1 MPININGGPQIEG
14 QRFSHHPPSD
24 VIMLIMVHG
33 RQLKEILV
41 DASLSLKKPIS
52 MKMKNRRIDNQKLQ

>member
-1 MPININGGPQIEG
+1 MPPNINGRPQIEG

-33 RQLKEILV
+33 RQLKEIDKTQFWWMPGYL
-41 DASLSLKKPIS
+41 
-52 MKMKNRRIDNQKLQ
+52 